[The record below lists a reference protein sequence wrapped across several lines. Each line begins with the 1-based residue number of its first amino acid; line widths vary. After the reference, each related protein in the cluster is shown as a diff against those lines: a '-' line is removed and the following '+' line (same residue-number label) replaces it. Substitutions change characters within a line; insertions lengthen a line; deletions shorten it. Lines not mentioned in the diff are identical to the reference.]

1 MKSFIRYKYPL
12 IILTLSWGYRISG
25 ISNLPGSTFSF
36 SSPYK
41 ETISQICLPSHQEQ
55 PPSLPAKTM
64 DFIKNHEHQ
73 HEQSTNDPREVK
85 EKLCQLVKDSLHTT
99 ANGSTEAEKQ
109 AHQPDPSPPLDTSP
123 TNSSPDNDN
132 QTDKEGDKPRTE
144 AKEATGSNNDPSP
157 SPNDDNKTDKEADED
172 ADETTTPAK
181 EATKPDDQLPQPSE
195 DQSNTPEPDTSEA
208 EGLRLQKREHN
219 RVYEENMH
227 AESCCVIPDEDCFGH
242 LNPKETGEDEDEELQ
257 RQKREFHEEIYTLIE
272 RGCGI
277 TLTPSGRELM
287 AKLSSEEELNANADI
302 GINPIVFSIL

>member
-1 MKSFIRYKYPL
+1 MAS
-12 IILTLSWGYRISG
+12 
-25 ISNLPGSTFSF
+25 
-36 SSPYK
+36 
-41 ETISQICLPSHQEQ
+41 
-55 PPSLPAKTM
+55 
-64 DFIKNHEHQ
+64 IKNNEHQ
-73 HEQSTNDPREVK
+73 HKPSSIDPREV
-85 EKLCQLVKDSLHTT
+85 EGKLCQLVKDSLHTT
-99 ANGSTEAEKQ
+99 ANDPTEAEKQ

-144 AKEATGSNNDPSP
+144 AKEANGSNNDPSP

-195 DQSNTPEPDTSEA
+195 DQSNTPELDTSEA